1 LSWNSRQN
9 PLAESSTPLCSV
21 ARFLD
26 ATRIVVA
33 CFVTSAWMLA
43 ATRAT
48 AQTADT
54 SPSGI
59 VSAPPSGTTAPA
71 TPLVPTPVPNAT
83 TTPTPT
89 PIAMVTPSS
98 SLRAAQDDLR
108 NAGYVPRYRLDPNLG
123 MSPYSPRTPGF
134 RGGVTPGYGAPG
146 PSTDWTFRWTG
157 FFTASLQTSE
167 NHRVDRARGQS
178 KTVLHVPPQTIDEY
192 ASLCGGRRLRSARRA
207 SSSLIHG
214 SGERRVQTSWESYA
228 PVPDV
233 ALTAL

>member
-1 LSWNSRQN
+1 LAWNSRQN

-43 ATRAT
+43 ATRGR

-83 TTPTPT
+83 TAPTP
-89 PIAMVTPSS
+89 
-98 SLRAAQDDLR
+98 
-108 NAGYVPRYRLDPNLG
+108 
-123 MSPYSPRTPGF
+123 
-134 RGGVTPGYGAPG
+134 
-146 PSTDWTFRWTG
+146 WTFRWTG

-167 NHRVDRARGQS
+167 DQRADRAPGQS
-178 KTVLHVPPQTIDEY
+178 KTVFHVPPQIIDEY
-192 ASLCGGRRLRSARRA
+192 ASLRGGRRLLSARRA

>member
-26 ATRIVVA
+26 AARIVVA

-43 ATRAT
+43 ATRAG

-59 VSAPPSGTTAPA
+59 VSAPTSGTTAPG
-71 TPLVPTPVPNAT
+71 TPPVPTPVPNAT
-83 TTPTPT
+83 TAPT
-89 PIAMVTPSS
+89 
-98 SLRAAQDDLR
+98 
-108 NAGYVPRYRLDPNLG
+108 
-123 MSPYSPRTPGF
+123 RTPGF
-134 RGGVTPGYGAPG
+134 RGRVTPGYGTPG

-167 NHRVDRARGQS
+167 NQRVDRARGQR
-178 KTVLHVPPQTIDEY
+178 TVLHVPPQTIDEY
-192 ASLCGGRRLRSARRA
+192 ALLRGGRGLLSARRA

-228 PVPDV
+228 PVPD
-233 ALTAL
+233 AGLTAL